1 VFSLAHLDKD
11 WVGRRWAFASGRA
24 YGWIRLASRSTIPA
38 VITYQFHNI
47 AVYKVFRLIL
57 R

>member
-1 VFSLAHLDKD
+1 VGVRKRPRVWLDS
-11 WVGRRWAFASGRA
+11 SGVA
-24 YGWIRLASRSTIPA
+24 PSIPA